1 MRQVPRSFFCAE
13 MDTDGHTYA
22 CSLQATWIRNTI
34 LRAVRETS
42 PDMTAHLPM
51 NLVFKAPSINALSNT
66 VYRIMHG
73 QTKPT
78 TKAVTPQDLIDMA
91 AKYSGNLPAR
101 PTELRRRQ
109 QTQDTIVITG
119 TTGGF
124 GCDILEHLLL
134 DEGVEMVYAFNRL
147 NSRAMERQRASFRR
161 RGLNETLLDFPKV
174 RMVEAILDAPD
185 FGLEAD
191 LLDKVRR
198 PFEPRLWGSESLR
211 CSMPSDQELRHPYH
225 AQW

>member
-13 MDTDGHTYA
+13 MDADGHTYA

-78 TKAVTPQDLIDMA
+78 TEAVTPQDLIDMA
-91 AKYSGNLPAR
+91 ANYSGNLPAR

-109 QTQDTIVITG
+109 QTRDTIVITG

-134 DEGVEMVYAFNRL
+134 DEGVEMVYAFNRP
-147 NSRAMERQRASFRR
+147 NSQAMERQRVSFRK
-161 RGLNETLLDFPKV
+161 RGLNENLLDSPKF
-174 RMVEAILDAPD
+174 RMVEAILESPD
-185 FGLEAD
+185 FGLEAV
-191 LLDKVRR
+191 LLDEVRR
-198 PFEPRLWGSESLR
+198 PFEQRLCGSDSL
-211 CSMPSDQELRHPYH
+211 SYSTTSD
-225 AQW
+225 